1 MHSAHNFYGFV
12 YFNKDVH
19 DYLYFYG
26 VFFLRLALSGVLGGL
41 IGFEREMRS
50 KEAGIR
56 THFLVAVGATIVMLV
71 SQYGFFE
78 VLGPQIEVDPSR
90 IAAQV
95 VSGVG
100 FLGAGI
106 IFKEK
111 GTVKG
116 LSTAAGIWITAAIGL
131 SIGSGMYAI
140 GIFVTVL
147 VLIAF
152 EILKKISLKY
162 DHSYLEMSI
171 LSQKKLYREVQGI
184 LISNN
189 ALADFLKGTSNVNGS
204 MLYST
209 KLRVKVQKE
218 KEIDKILEDIQN
230 IEGIESFEYEIINPH
245 YRQFN

>member
-1 MHSAHNFYGFV
+1 MHSVHNFYNYM
-12 YFNKDVH
+12 YFNKSMNN
-19 DYLYFYG
+19 YLSLYG
-26 VFFLRLALSGVLGGL
+26 TFFLRLALSGVLAGL

-56 THFLVAVGATIVMLV
+56 THFLVGVGATLVMIV

-78 VLGPQIEVDPSR
+78 VVGPYIDVDPSR

-116 LSTAAGIWITAAIGL
+116 LSTAAGIWTTAAIGL
-131 SIGSGMYAI
+131 SIGSGMYAV

-162 DHSYLEMSI
+162 DHSYLEMEIKSNE
-171 LSQKKLYREVQGI
+171 KLYKEVQKI
-184 LISNN
+184 LIEKKV
-189 ALADFLKGTSNVNGS
+189 LTDFLKGSSTGGINS
-204 MLYST
+204 LYTT
-209 KLRVKVQKE
+209 KLRIKMKKE
-218 KEIDKILEDIQN
+218 SEIDDILELIQN
-230 IEGIESFEYEIINPH
+230 INGVVSFEYEIINPH

>member
-1 MHSAHNFYGFV
+1 
-12 YFNKDVH
+12 
-19 DYLYFYG
+19 
-26 VFFLRLALSGVLGGL
+26 
-41 IGFEREMRS
+41 
-50 KEAGIR
+50 
-56 THFLVAVGATIVMLV
+56 MLV

>member
-1 MHSAHNFYGFV
+1 MHSAHNFYNYM
-12 YFNKDVH
+12 YFNKSMNN
-19 DYLYFYG
+19 YLSLYG
-26 VFFLRLALSGVLGGL
+26 TFFLRLALSGVLAGL

-56 THFLVAVGATIVMLV
+56 THFLVGVGATLIMIV

-78 VLGPQIEVDPSR
+78 VVGPDIRVDPSR

-116 LSTAAGIWITAAIGL
+116 LSTAAGIWTTAGIGL
-131 SIGSGMYAI
+131 SIGSGMYTV
-140 GIFVTVL
+140 GIFVTLL

-152 EILKKISLKY
+152 EILKKLSLKY
-162 DHSYLEMSI
+162 DYSYLEMEIKSNE
-171 LSQKKLYREVQGI
+171 KLYKEIQKI
-184 LISNN
+184 L
-189 ALADFLKGTSNVNGS
+189 LEKKVLTDFLKGSGGGADK
-204 MLYST
+204 LYST
-209 KLRVKVQKE
+209 KLRIKVKKE
-218 KEIDKILEDIQN
+218 SQIDDIMELLQN
-230 IEGIESFEYEIINPH
+230 IDGVESFEYEVINPH